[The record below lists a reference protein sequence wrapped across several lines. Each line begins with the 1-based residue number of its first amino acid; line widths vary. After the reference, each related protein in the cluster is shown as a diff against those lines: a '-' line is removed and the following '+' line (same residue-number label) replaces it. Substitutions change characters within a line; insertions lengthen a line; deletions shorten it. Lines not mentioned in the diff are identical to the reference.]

1 MIGAAEPL
9 PRLHG
14 RAFAGQGRGW
24 SAEEFADLLASP
36 LTCLRAAPHG
46 FALSRVI
53 ADEAELLTLAT
64 DPEHRRQGVAAALLT
79 TIESDVASRGALRHF
94 LEVAADNVGACA
106 LYARAGYVQTG
117 RRTGYYTRPQ
127 GPPVDALLLEKALRA
142 SKREKC

>member
-1 MIGAAEPL
+1 MSAAEDL
-9 PRLHG
+9 ARLHG

-36 LTCLRAAPHG
+36 LTCLSAAPHG

-64 DPEHRRQGVAAALLT
+64 DPDHRRQGVATALLIA
-79 TIESDVASRGALRHF
+79 IEAEVAARGAARHF
-94 LEVAADNVGACA
+94 LEVAADNGGAHA

-117 RRTGYYTRPQ
+117 RRAGYYARPN
-127 GPPVDALLLEKALRA
+127 GTSVDALLMEKALRGQ
-142 SKREKC
+142 S